1 MKRVLYTTFVLLF
14 FGCTH
19 SNTIELSQEVETN
32 NWYSGDKIKF
42 EFDVKDTVNFHQLY
56 LKLRVG
62 EDYPYQ
68 NLYLFGAQELP
79 NGVVQKDTL
88 EFILSDPYSGKWL
101 GNSTGSLVEFE
112 YLIKKGVLFPLSGK
126 YILSFEHGMRTNPL
140 PFIYD
145 LGMELKPL
153 QE

>member
-79 NGVVQKDTL
+79 NGVVQK
-88 EFILSDPYSGKWL
+88 ILSSLYCQTPIQ
-101 GNSTGSLVEFE
+101 GNG
-112 YLIKKGVLFPLSGK
+112 
-126 YILSFEHGMRTNPL
+126 
-140 PFIYD
+140 
-145 LGMELKPL
+145 
-153 QE
+153 